1 MTGFVVDHAQLA
13 NAGQQISQHGSSSSS
28 IAQQVKAAEVPT
40 LAWGLLGL
48 SCGLYEMYVGMLADL
63 DQHLSD
69 MGQHLDQ
76 TGSAMVS
83 NAQAYQQIDQHISQI
98 MRQLDPG
105 TAASA

>member
-1 MTGFVVDHAQLA
+1 MPGFAVDHGQLA
-13 NAGQQISQHGSSSSS
+13 SAGQQISQQGSSTSS

-40 LAWGLLGL
+40 LAWGLLGMT
-48 SCGLYEMYVGMLADL
+48 CGLYEMYLGMLNDL

-83 NAQAYQQIDQHISQI
+83 NAQGYQEVEQQIAKIMQQI
-98 MRQLDPG
+98 LPG
-105 TAASA
+105 TESA